1 MKQQLIEQI
10 REELQI
16 SSQQIRAALRLL
28 NEGATVPFIAR
39 YRKEATNDLD
49 EVAITAIRD
58 RFSQLVELEKRREAI
73 LKSITDQKKN
83 TPELETKIKA
93 AVTLAAL
100 EDLYLP
106 YKPKRKTRA
115 SVAKEKCL
123 GPLAE
128 IILKQ
133 DDRDIYALA
142 KTHVDEEK
150 GVKTPADAL
159 AGARDIIAER
169 INEDAEIRGQLRELF
184 IKAGKIKAHVIKGK
198 EADGIKYKD
207 YYEWEELLAKMPS
220 HRLLA
225 IRRGRDEGFLGVKIT
240 GVEEA
245 ALAIIRDKYLKNHH
259 SVSGEQMDKALF
271 DGYQRLLNISLQIET
286 MVEYKK
292 MADAQ
297 AINVFSGNLRELL
310 LAAPLGQKRVLAI
323 DPGFRTG
330 GKVVCLDAQGKLL
343 YNCTIFPATGS
354 ESQLEAGRVIKA
366 LCEKY
371 EIEAIAVGNGTAS
384 RETEAFLRALGLPL
398 PILMV
403 NESGASV
410 YSASEVAREEMPDQ
424 DVTVRGSVSIGR
436 RLIDPLAEL
445 VKIDPK
451 SIGVGQYQHD
461 VNQKELK
468 QSLDDVVLSC
478 VNAVGVDANTASK
491 QVLTYISGLGP
502 RLAIN
507 LVDYRNNHGEF
518 TSRKEFEKI
527 PMLGDKAFEQA
538 AGFLRITNAGNPL
551 DSTAVHPERYKL
563 VAKMAADLGC
573 EVEDLIS
580 RKELRAKIDLPQ
592 YVSGEVGLPTLND
605 IMAELEKPGRDPRKK
620 FEIFSFAEGIHTPA
634 DLKPGMVLPGLITN
648 VANFG
653 AFVDI
658 GVHQDGLVHISKM
671 CDSFIKDPKDYVK
684 VQQPVKVKILE
695 VDLQRQRIS
704 LTMKGLPQPW
714 ESGTNEVRNLHKNA

>member
-1 MKQQLIEQI
+1 MQQLIEQI

-58 RFSQLVELEKRREAI
+58 RSSQLVELEKRREAI
-73 LKSITDQKKN
+73 LTSIINQKKS

-115 SVAKEKCL
+115 GVAKEKCL

-150 GVKTPADAL
+150 GVKTPAEAL

-198 EADGIKYKD
+198 ETDGIKYKD

-354 ESQLEAGRVIKA
+354 ESQLAAGRVIKA

-410 YSASEVAREEMPDQ
+410 YSASEVAREEMPDH
-424 DVTVRGSVSIGR
+424 S
-436 RLIDPLAEL
+436 
-445 VKIDPK
+445 
-451 SIGVGQYQHD
+451 
-461 VNQKELK
+461 
-468 QSLDDVVLSC
+468 
-478 VNAVGVDANTASK
+478 
-491 QVLTYISGLGP
+491 SGHSP
-502 RLAIN
+502 
-507 LVDYRNNHGEF
+507 
-518 TSRKEFEKI
+518 TS
-527 PMLGDKAFEQA
+527 Q
-538 AGFLRITNAGNPL
+538 
-551 DSTAVHPERYKL
+551 
-563 VAKMAADLGC
+563 
-573 EVEDLIS
+573 
-580 RKELRAKIDLPQ
+580 
-592 YVSGEVGLPTLND
+592 GL
-605 IMAELEKPGRDPRKK
+605 
-620 FEIFSFAEGIHTPA
+620 F
-634 DLKPGMVLPGLITN
+634 LPGS
-648 VANFG
+648 AYR
-653 AFVDI
+653 D
-658 GVHQDGLVHISKM
+658 
-671 CDSFIKDPKDYVK
+671 
-684 VQQPVKVKILE
+684 
-695 VDLQRQRIS
+695 
-704 LTMKGLPQPW
+704 
-714 ESGTNEVRNLHKNA
+714 

>member
-580 RKELRAKIDLPQ
+580 QKELRAKIDLPQ